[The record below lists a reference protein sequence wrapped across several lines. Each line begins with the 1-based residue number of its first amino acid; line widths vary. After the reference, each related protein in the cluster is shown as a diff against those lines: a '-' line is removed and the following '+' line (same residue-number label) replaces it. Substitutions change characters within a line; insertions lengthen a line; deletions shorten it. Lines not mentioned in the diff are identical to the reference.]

1 MVLLEVGVWTRTLTC
16 KDGTLNQLH
25 QFVHL
30 CKEVHGDLQVP
41 TGWAVKES
49 LTIGNVFAQGVAK
62 DGPQSLGSE
71 FHVSLP
77 ET

>member
-1 MVLLEVGVWTRTLTC
+1 MGHSISCTSLSTSVRKSTVTSRSPLGGRSRKVSPLGVS
-16 KDGTLNQLH
+16 
-25 QFVHL
+25 V
-30 CKEVHGDLQVP
+30 
-41 TGWAVKES
+41 
-49 LTIGNVFAQGVAK
+49 QGVAK